1 MYDDEGDIH
10 YKGHAKPMTCVSIKV
25 RNLLKCNPVIFFMEE
40 SGRSMAQ
47 FIVEEDEHG
56 IIVTFRFVDKLTYD
70 VDKEFLTEILQE
82 ENDSWDIKVSVQQ
95 TKFIVFLKSQK
106 KVKDNIV
113 LYITA
118 PKRSI
123 YYMKS

>member
-1 MYDDEGDIH
+1 MN
-10 YKGHAKPMTCVSIKV
+10 TV
-25 RNLLKCNPVIFFMEE
+25 
-40 SGRSMAQ
+40 
-47 FIVEEDEHG
+47 
-56 IIVTFRFVDKLTYD
+56 IIVTFRSVDKSTYD

-95 TKFIVFLKSQK
+95 TKFIVFLKSKK

-118 PKRSI
+118 PSDPI

>member
-1 MYDDEGDIH
+1 
-10 YKGHAKPMTCVSIKV
+10 
-25 RNLLKCNPVIFFMEE
+25 MEE

-56 IIVTFRFVDKLTYD
+56 NHCYIQICRQITYD

-95 TKFIVFLKSQK
+95 TKFIVFLKSKK

-118 PKRSI
+118 PKRSSYTI
-123 YYMKS
+123 